1 MCGIAGFIDRRS
13 GATAGDL
20 TAAAQAMARAISHR
34 GPDDEGVWVDAS
46 AGIGLGH
53 RRLSIVDLS
62 AEGHQPMTS
71 HSGRFIAVF
80 NGEIYNYV
88 EMRQELDMLG
98 VPRPWRGHS
107 DTEVLLAACEAWG
120 IEGAI
125 QRSNGMFAIAIWDS
139 LERQLLLA
147 RDRMGEKPLYYGWQG
162 DVFLFGSELKALEA
176 HRGFCGTLDE
186 RAISAYLR
194 FGYVPTPLSIY
205 GGVRKLEPGFSVR
218 VPGRGGP
225 GSETSGRYW
234 QVPLPRESVSDSR
247 DPHSIVDELHQL
259 LRAAVKSRMHADV
272 PLGAFLSGGIDS
284 STVAALMQASA
295 GGGRV
300 HTYSMGFEDKRHN
313 EALHAAAIAK
323 VLGTQH
329 EELYLTS
336 GDALEVVPHLPRMY
350 DEPFADSS
358 QIPTHMLSRLTRRHV
373 TVALSGDAGDELFG
387 GYVRYL
393 QANKLLRLY
402 RTVPAA
408 ARGAVAAGLRG
419 LAGPLWDR
427 LCLLGPK
434 SLGVAL
440 SANRLAKLADVL
452 CLGNHREMYARLVSQ
467 WTDPL
472 AVAPGLPVWPT
483 IVDDAD
489 LAEKSAGPLSWM
501 MYLDQVT
508 YLPDDILVKVDRAS
522 MSVGLETRVPF
533 LDHRVVEFA
542 ARMPLTAKI
551 RGSQGKWALR
561 QILYRYVDR
570 KLVERPK
577 QGFAI
582 PLAEWLRG
590 PLRPWAEDLLSES
603 ALLSSGLLSPD
614 PIRRA
619 WLGHQS
625 GRENQQDRLWVI
637 LMLQA
642 WLKRPRPA
650 KAYS

>member
-1 MCGIAGFIDRRS
+1 MCGIVGFFDCNL
-13 GATAGDL
+13 GEAAEDLAATAR
-20 TAAAQAMARAISHR
+20 AMARAISHR
-34 GPDDEGVWVDAS
+34 GPDDEGVWVDAA
-46 AGIGLGH
+46 AGVALGH
-53 RRLSIVDLS
+53 RRLSIIDLS
-62 AEGHQPMTS
+62 EEGHQPMAS
-71 HSGRFIAVF
+71 HSGRFVGVF
-80 NGEIYNYV
+80 NGEIYNYG
-88 EMRQELDMLG
+88 ELREELDRLG
-98 VPRPWRGHS
+98 AAPRWRGHS

-120 IEGAI
+120 VERAI

-139 LERQLLLA
+139 VDRQLLLA

-162 DVFLFGSELKALEA
+162 EVFLFGSELKALEA
-176 HRGFCGTLDE
+176 YRGFSASLDA

-205 GGVRKLEPGFSVR
+205 EGVRKLAPGVIMSI
-218 VPGRGGP
+218 PARGGQ
-225 GSETSGRYW
+225 GSETSRRYW
-234 QVPLPRESVSDSR
+234 QVPFPNAGRERVDLTAT
-247 DPHSIVDELHQL
+247 VDELHQL
-259 LRAAVKSRMHADV
+259 LKTAVRSRMHADV

-284 STVAALMQASA
+284 STVAALMQDA

-300 HTYSMGFEDKRHN
+300 HTYSIGFEDKRHN
-313 EALHAAAIAK
+313 EAVHAAAVARI
-323 VLGTQH
+323 LGTQH
-329 EELYLTS
+329 EELYVTS
-336 GDALEVVPHLPRMY
+336 GDALEVVPHLPRLY

-358 QIPTHMLSRLTRRHV
+358 QIPTYLLSKLTRRHV

-393 QANKLLRLY
+393 QAERLARIY
-402 RTVPAA
+402 RTVPRAARSMVAA
-408 ARGAVAAGLRG
+408 ALRRV
-419 LAGPLWDR
+419 AGPFWDK

-440 SANRLAKLADVL
+440 SASRLTKLADVVGL
-452 CLGNHREMYARLVSQ
+452 PNYREMYGRLVSQ
-467 WTDPL
+467 WADSL
-472 AVAPGLPVWPT
+472 LVAPGLPVWPT
-483 IVDDAD
+483 ALEDAD
-489 LAEKSAGPLSWM
+489 LAARSGGPLPWM

-522 MSVGLETRVPF
+522 MAVGLEARVPF

-542 ARMPLTAKI
+542 AGLPLMAKI

-577 QGFAI
+577 QGFGI

-590 PLRPWAEDLLSES
+590 PLRPWAEDLLAES
-603 ALLSSGLLSPD
+603 ALLSSGFLSPG

-619 WLGHQS
+619 WLAHQR
-625 GRENQQDRLWVI
+625 GRENHQYALWVI

-642 WLKRPRPA
+642 WLKRP
-650 KAYS
+650 KAALR